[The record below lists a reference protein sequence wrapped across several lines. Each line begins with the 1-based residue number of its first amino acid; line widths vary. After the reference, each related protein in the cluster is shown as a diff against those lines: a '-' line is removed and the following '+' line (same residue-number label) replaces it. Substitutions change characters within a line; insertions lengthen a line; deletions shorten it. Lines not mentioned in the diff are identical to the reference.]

1 MLNET
6 RIILIAKPLSY
17 KNVLTVYFL
26 ESLHPFYYPVFIIP
40 YFLNLRE
47 LNVLLLMSISCISPL
62 LLNDQVDNN
71 LFNHKRDNTN
81 SKSNCIFSSLFSDGY
96 NTVVGLFFTFLVL
109 NKSSDVVERVAL
121 NQSERPCQLILVI
134 QVCRRYSP

>member
-1 MLNET
+1 M
-6 RIILIAKPLSY
+6 
-17 KNVLTVYFL
+17 
-26 ESLHPFYYPVFIIP
+26 FYYWC
-40 YFLNLRE
+40 
-47 LNVLLLMSISCISPL
+47 LLVAFPL
-62 LLNDQVDNN
+62 FFLNDQVDNN

-134 QVCRRYSP
+134 QVCRRYSPWGSRETFLDVFIIL